1 VRSKIW
7 DRLGDIADVVQLSA
21 VGIVK
26 HLATGNIRN
35 ALKLFKPERD
45 APSGVDQVLD
55 LIRRTDSLAL
65 RNEGTRVLVNLT
77 KTLWIPASAS
87 SPVATTNASP
97 PTEAIE
103 RRHALNKLTTEET
116 ADALGEMIGRNIRY
130 PVLLNEGIMAL
141 TLLSS
146 QGFGVPHVLTALVS
160 PLGPDGSH
168 DPTSALSS
176 TNSSSLDDSGVP
188 SISTALDM
196 VVHILSPRGRIFPP
210 ELRSNACSLLTTIG
224 RDVSLDEEKAALL
237 SEVREAA
244 RPALVALANEPIQ
257 SLDVPQSPISPVASS
272 PSSRGPNLV
281 RNAAVRTLSVWGL

>member
-1 VRSKIW
+1 
-7 DRLGDIADVVQLSA
+7 
-21 VGIVK
+21 
-26 HLATGNIRN
+26 
-35 ALKLFKPERD
+35 
-45 APSGVDQVLD
+45 
-55 LIRRTDSLAL
+55 
-65 RNEGTRVLVNLT
+65 
-77 KTLWIPASAS
+77 
-87 SPVATTNASP
+87 
-97 PTEAIE
+97 
-103 RRHALNKLTTEET
+103 
-116 ADALGEMIGRNIRY
+116 MIGRNIRY

-141 TLLSS
+141 TLLAS
-146 QGFGVPHVLTALVS
+146 QGFGVS

-176 TNSSSLDDSGVP
+176 TNSSSLDDSGVA

-224 RDVSLDEEKAALL
+224 RRDPDVLLDDEKAALL

-257 SLDVPQSPISPVASS
+257 SLDVPQSPTSPVAPS